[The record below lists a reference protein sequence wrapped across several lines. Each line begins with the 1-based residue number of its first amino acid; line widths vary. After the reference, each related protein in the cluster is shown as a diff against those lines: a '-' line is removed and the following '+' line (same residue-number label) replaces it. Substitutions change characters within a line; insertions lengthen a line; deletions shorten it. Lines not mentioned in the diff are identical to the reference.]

1 MYTAFTFGVRVGE
14 VAGVRHGAQFAR
26 SRKAEAGT
34 GGPCAREGMYGCA
47 ACWVQVRERRR
58 AAACLQPAAPQG
70 VAVANQFAALP
81 VEEPAVRHETLRH
94 VITECEA
101 TEGRKEMAEEQAR
114 HAGLLRAALAE
125 EEGTEPARAH
135 AQRAQQGWLAVA
147 EGRQLTC
154 SQWQAMEST
163 LGGVMP
169 AWRHRGDKE
178 GEAAKRATLA
188 SGHVRQ
194 MQRAT
199 IEHLRAHRKRGAK
212 GAAWIEA
219 RVTCAPQLQLLLR
232 AWRRVVTA
240 PRPLTAAAAAA
251 EEAALTQEQWRDFKS
266 KERKSQRAQRRLD
279 ECVALLREAKLAH
292 FAALRAARRARV
304 RAAFL
309 REALRIKLL
318 RARRR
323 RAGRRVAGFVI
334 MAQARLARRHA
345 GRAVRSD
352 TLLSTV
358 KSIQR
363 GDFPTRR
370 AAAAR
375 AAPSTPRLVSA
386 ARVGPVVYGLLLTFR
401 GGGYG

>member
-1 MYTAFTFGVRVGE
+1 M
-14 VAGVRHGAQFAR
+14 
-26 SRKAEAGT
+26 
-34 GGPCAREGMYGCA
+34 
-47 ACWVQVRERRR
+47 
-58 AAACLQPAAPQG
+58 
-70 VAVANQFAALP
+70 
-81 VEEPAVRHETLRH
+81 
-94 VITECEA
+94 
-101 TEGRKEMAEEQAR
+101 
-114 HAGLLRAALAE
+114 
-125 EEGTEPARAH
+125 
-135 AQRAQQGWLAVA
+135 
-147 EGRQLTC
+147 
-154 SQWQAMEST
+154 
-163 LGGVMP
+163 
-169 AWRHRGDKE
+169 
-178 GEAAKRATLA
+178 
-188 SGHVRQ
+188 
-194 MQRAT
+194 
-199 IEHLRAHRKRGAK
+199 
-212 GAAWIEA
+212 
-219 RVTCAPQLQLLLR
+219 LLR

-251 EEAALTQEQWRDFKS
+251 AAAAEEAPLTQEQWRDFKS
-266 KERKSQRAQRRLD
+266 KEKKSQRAQRRLD

-401 GGGYG
+401 GDGYG